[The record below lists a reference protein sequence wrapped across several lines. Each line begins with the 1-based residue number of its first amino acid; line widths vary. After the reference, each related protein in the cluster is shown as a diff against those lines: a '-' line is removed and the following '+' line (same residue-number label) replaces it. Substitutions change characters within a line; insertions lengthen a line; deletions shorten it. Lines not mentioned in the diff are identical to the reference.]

1 MTVETMKITKDMKI
15 NDVIKKFPKTIKVF
29 ADFKIDSCC
38 GGEVSIEK
46 GCTRDKVDLNA
57 ILEAL
62 NKAA

>member
-1 MTVETMKITKDMKI
+1 MQIQKISKEMKI

-46 GCTRDKVDLNA
+46 GCARDKVDLSA
-57 ILEAL
+57 IMEAL
-62 NKAA
+62 NKAAM